1 MIDWIVHN
9 TYIVIISPD
18 NASAENGAVAFKD
31 KLSNLLYF

>member
-18 NASAENGAVAFKD
+18 NASAENGAVFSKEF
-31 KLSNLLYF
+31 LLAT